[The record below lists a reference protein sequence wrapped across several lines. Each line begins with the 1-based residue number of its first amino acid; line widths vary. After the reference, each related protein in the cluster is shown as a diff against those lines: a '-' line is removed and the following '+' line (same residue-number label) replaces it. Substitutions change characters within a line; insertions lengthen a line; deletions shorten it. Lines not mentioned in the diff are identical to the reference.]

1 MRNIKK
7 FIFILSLGIFISI
20 LTISC
25 DPMYTNNY
33 TLENNS
39 DSTLFVSV
47 NRTYIND
54 SISSKLIS
62 YNWQTILAH
71 TSEVINTDRM
81 RGKLKDDQ
89 LNYFGNSIKLTL
101 DTLTKIE
108 VKKDINNYLNWK
120 RIIINN
126 TNEYTFSVATSE
138 LK

>member
-1 MRNIKK
+1 MRSLKK
-7 FIFILSLGIFISI
+7 FIFILGIGIIISTV
-20 LTISC
+20 TISC

-62 YNWQTILAH
+62 YNWQTIHAH

-81 RGKLKDDQ
+81 SGELKDDQ

-101 DTLTKIE
+101 DTILNIK
-108 VKKDINNYLNWK
+108 VKKDINNYVNWK

-126 TNEYTFSVATSE
+126 TNEYTFSISNSE

>member
-62 YNWQTILAH
+62 YNWQTIHAH

-101 DTLTKIE
+101 DTIHKIE

-126 TNEYTFSVATSE
+126 TNEYTFSIATSE

>member
-62 YNWQTILAH
+62 YNWQTIHAH

-81 RGKLKDDQ
+81 RGKIKDDQ

-101 DTLTKIE
+101 DTIHKIE

>member
-1 MRNIKK
+1 MRSLKK
-7 FIFILSLGIFISI
+7 FIFILGIGIIISTV
-20 LTISC
+20 TISC

-71 TSEVINTDRM
+71 TSEVINRDGM
-81 RGKLKDDQ
+81 RGKIKDDQ

-101 DTLTKIE
+101 DTILNIK
-108 VKKDINNYLNWK
+108 VKKDINNYVNWK

-126 TNEYTFSVATSE
+126 TNEYTFSISNSE

>member
-101 DTLTKIE
+101 DTIHKIE

>member
-7 FIFILSLGIFISI
+7 FILILSIGIFISI

-47 NRTYIND
+47 KRTYIND
-54 SISSKLIS
+54 SITSKLIS
-62 YNWQTILAH
+62 YNWQTIHAH
-71 TSEVINTDRM
+71 TSEVINRDGM
-81 RGKLKDDQ
+81 RGKIKDDQ

-101 DTLTKIE
+101 DTILNIK
-108 VKKDINNYLNWK
+108 VKKDINNFVNWK

>member
-47 NRTYIND
+47 NRTYIKD

-101 DTLTKIE
+101 DTIHKIE

-126 TNEYTFSVATSE
+126 TNEYTFSIATSE

>member
-101 DTLTKIE
+101 DTIHNIE